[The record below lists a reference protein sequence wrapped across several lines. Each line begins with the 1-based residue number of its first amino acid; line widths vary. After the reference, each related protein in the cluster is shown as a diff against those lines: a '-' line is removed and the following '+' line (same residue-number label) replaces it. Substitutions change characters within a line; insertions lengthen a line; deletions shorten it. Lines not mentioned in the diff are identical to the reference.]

1 MGGIVLN
8 KIYGKI
14 FFLEKYIERNLKI
27 KFILMVVSVMPII
40 MIFTKNRSDEN
51 NNFYLYLLISIFS
64 FCTSCLFLNKSLI
77 KVLNYIN
84 MFFCFIFYTIIIFLP
99 SLFSIIGLLINPI
112 YSFFDVLLSLLPYMF
127 IFFFLI
133 FLSRYSTFKK
143 YLSE

>member
-1 MGGIVLN
+1 MN